1 MKKNYFIVA
10 FFVFMFMPLL
20 VSCFSKSGSFELEEE
35 GDVEIIVGI
44 DTTGIPVQEIQ
55 SVVDNTLAILATRLS
70 QMDYDRYFVQQVDG
84 QASLM
89 VRVKGVTDRAQLRKA
104 LVSQANLGFWE
115 TFTSAEIIPYL
126 RTLDSL
132 YSANHQNVDEVPD
145 QPVDDGS
152 LESRINNKI
161 WEEEFASRQSDH
173 QLMEKLLV
181 YYDTF
186 GCIGRSKLSDV
197 HKVDSIL
204 QSDEAKQCLPQNL
217 KLLWGAIPV
226 SGYQDEGEYLE
237 LYAIKVTDPSGQAV
251 VTGDCVVKAES
262 ESTDWGPCISIEM
275 NSDGARRWATMTK
288 INIGSAI
295 AIVVDDLVYSA
306 PRVNGEITGGKSQ
319 ISGSFTIEETKSL
332 AAILNSGRM
341 PVRLFLTSER
351 SFEPSK

>member
-1 MKKNYFIVA
+1 
-10 FFVFMFMPLL
+10 
-20 VSCFSKSGSFELEEE
+20 
-35 GDVEIIVGI
+35 
-44 DTTGIPVQEIQ
+44 
-55 SVVDNTLAILATRLS
+55 
-70 QMDYDRYFVQQVDG
+70 
-84 QASLM
+84 
-89 VRVKGVTDRAQLRKA
+89 
-104 LVSQANLGFWE
+104 
-115 TFTSAEIIPYL
+115 
-126 RTLDSL
+126 
-132 YSANHQNVDEVPD
+132 
-145 QPVDDGS
+145 
-152 LESRINNKI
+152 
-161 WEEEFASRQSDH
+161 
-173 QLMEKLLV
+173 MEKLLV

-186 GCIGRSKLSDV
+186 GCIGRSELSDV

-275 NSDGARRWATMTK
+275 NNDGARRWATMTR
-288 INIGSAI
+288 INTGSAI